1 MRSLTISCLIAL
13 ALLGCLNEDRIDP
26 AKASTF
32 VRYINGGY
40 DDDPKALVKA
50 RDGGYVILANTL
62 AFPNY
67 SDATEFTMDRVKLVK
82 VDKYGTVEWT
92 QILPKGRGSQDVG
105 FHASGIDVYDG
116 GYIISGEVIKDDG
129 KTNFLIIQTNADGL
143 QKDPSGNDISH
154 FEIPLPS
161 TTVNGVV
168 GNVHGV
174 AANWVG
180 DNKLWIMGSISEF
193 SEDLVLAEVDISSAT
208 PVVKWDYSY
217 GGNPATLI
225 NRLYIDN
232 GEMVFAGT
240 ITDPGNGNLKD
251 GLIARAEENTQTIKA
266 PLSFGDPA
274 LSEQANGMCS
284 TLTGYAVV
292 GSTTVGGKSDRDIF
306 FARFAGNSQG
316 AALAEYKTYAVHYS
330 DTDPTPENDVHLN
343 DEGNSICET
352 ADHGFIILAT
362 TESALTE
369 DGSIGRGEKE
379 YYLMRI
385 TNFGDVLWT
394 KSFGSKREDI
404 GVDVLQADDG
414 GFMILGRTT
423 LANVPTI
430 ALIKTDADGK
440 ID

>member
-1 MRSLTISCLIAL
+1 MRSVTISCLIAL
-13 ALLGCLNEDRIDP
+13 CLLGCLNEERIDP

-67 SDATEFTMDRVKLVK
+67 SDDSTFTMDRIKLVK

-92 QILPKGRGSQDVG
+92 KILPDGRGKDDVG

-116 GYIISGEVIKDDG
+116 GYIISGEVIKKDG

-143 QKDPSGNDISH
+143 QKNPQGAPISH
-154 FEIPLPS
+154 YEIPLQSTRPS
-161 TTVNGVV
+161 GVIA

-174 AANWVG
+174 AASWIG

-193 SEDLVLAEVDISSAT
+193 SQDLVLAEVDISSAT
-208 PVVKWDYSY
+208 PLVNWDFAY

-232 GEMVFAGT
+232 GDMVFAGT

-251 GLIARAEENTQTIKA
+251 GLIARAQENTQTIEA

-292 GSTTVGGKSDRDIF
+292 GSTTVSGKSDRDIF

-316 AALAEYKTYAVHYS
+316 AALAEYKTYAVHYENT
-330 DTDPTPENDVHLN
+330 DTDVLLN

-352 ADHGFIILAT
+352 ADHGFIVLAT

-369 DGSIGRGEKE
+369 DGSIGRGEKD

-414 GFMILGRTT
+414 GFMILGRTM

-430 ALIKTDADGK
+430 ALIKTNAEGK
-440 ID
+440 IN